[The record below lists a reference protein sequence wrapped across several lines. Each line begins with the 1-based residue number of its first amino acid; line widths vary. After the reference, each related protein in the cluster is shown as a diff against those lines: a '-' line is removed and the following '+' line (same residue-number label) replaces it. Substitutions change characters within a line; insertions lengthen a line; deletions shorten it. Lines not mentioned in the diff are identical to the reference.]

1 MAHGEIRFL
10 QKPVSVEGC
19 DANWIAE
26 YLSMTLTPESTPKQ
40 PEPVFALYRLSYMY
54 YTALGAVTTLTV
66 GIVVSL
72 LTGSNKDKEL
82 NIDLFSPLI
91 HRLIRKKQKPPEVV
105 VISDTEEKI
114 VLQFV
119 K

>member
-19 DANWIAE
+19 NANWIAE
-26 YLSMTLTPESTPKQ
+26 YLSVTLIPEVSPK
-40 PEPVFALYRLSYMY
+40 PPDPVFVLYRLSYMY
-54 YTALGAVTTLTV
+54 YTALGTITTLIV
-66 GIVVSL
+66 GITVSL

-91 HRLIRKKQKPPEVV
+91 HCLIRKKQKPPEVV
-105 VISDTEEKI
+105 VISDNKEKI